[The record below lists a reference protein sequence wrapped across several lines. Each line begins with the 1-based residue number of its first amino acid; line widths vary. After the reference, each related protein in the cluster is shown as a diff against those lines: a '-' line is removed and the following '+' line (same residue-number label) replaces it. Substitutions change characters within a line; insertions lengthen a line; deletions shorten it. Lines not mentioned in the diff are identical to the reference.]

1 MHALSGR
8 VSYANVYTLVTV
20 SNDKQNIQ
28 HRSTTSS
35 LVQVMHVHLLF
46 QIHIIKMSSNFQVQD
61 EIQEKNPASTYKLT

>member
-1 MHALSGR
+1 MHALPGR

-35 LVQVMHVHLLF
+35 LVQVMHDVHLLF
-46 QIHIIKMSSNFQVQD
+46 SDTYNTNVQQFSD
-61 EIQEKNPASTYKLT
+61 PR

>member
-1 MHALSGR
+1 MHALPGR

-28 HRSTTSS
+28 HISTTSS

-46 QIHIIKMSSNFQVQD
+46 SD
-61 EIQEKNPASTYKLT
+61 TYD

>member
-1 MHALSGR
+1 MYTLYMYLTAMHALPGR

-46 QIHIIKMSSNFQVQD
+46 SDTYNKNVQ
-61 EIQEKNPASTYKLT
+61 QFSGPR

>member
-1 MHALSGR
+1 MHALPGR
-8 VSYANVYTLVTV
+8 VSYANVYTLPVVTA

-46 QIHIIKMSSNFQVQD
+46 SDTYNKNVQ
-61 EIQEKNPASTYKLT
+61 QFSGPR

>member
-1 MHALSGR
+1 MHALPGR

-46 QIHIIKMSSNFQVQD
+46 SDTYNKNVQQFSDPRWNPREYPAHI
-61 EIQEKNPASTYKLT
+61 

>member
-1 MHALSGR
+1 MKATQILTSKTEELYVYTIHVFKQPCMQAE
-8 VSYANVYTLVTV
+8 YHANVYTLVTV

-46 QIHIIKMSSNFQVQD
+46 SD
-61 EIQEKNPASTYKLT
+61 TYN

>member
-1 MHALSGR
+1 MHALPGR

-28 HRSTTSS
+28 HRSTTWA

-46 QIHIIKMSSNFQVQD
+46 SD
-61 EIQEKNPASTYKLT
+61 TYN

>member
-1 MHALSGR
+1 MHALPGR

-28 HRSTTSS
+28 HRSTTWA

-46 QIHIIKMSSNFQVQD
+46 SDTYNKNVQ
-61 EIQEKNPASTYKLT
+61 QFSGPR

>member
-1 MHALSGR
+1 MHADR

-35 LVQVMHVHLLF
+35 LVQVMHDVHLLF
-46 QIHIIKMSSNFQVQD
+46 SD
-61 EIQEKNPASTYKLT
+61 TYK